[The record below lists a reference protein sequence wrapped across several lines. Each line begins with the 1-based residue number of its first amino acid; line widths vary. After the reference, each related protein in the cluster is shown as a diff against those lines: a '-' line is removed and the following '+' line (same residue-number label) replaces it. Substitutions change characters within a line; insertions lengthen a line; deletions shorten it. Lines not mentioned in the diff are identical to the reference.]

1 MTSKAYI
8 VEYSLIGSFLIGGLS
23 VQARDVMVWLEPEM
37 FETYQLGAIYND
49 IRSQAKKDNLI
60 DIVLLNQDFGADFAL
75 LAEIAKNTASAANLN
90 GYAEKVRSAW
100 INRQAV
106 KFFLEVASG
115 LKAVRTDDEIT
126 SIAADGLQKIQ
137 SLLTARANVVPVVM
151 GELLETYLDVF
162 EQRTK
167 KDFSQRLLYTGLQ
180 GVDNAL
186 GGINNNDL
194 VVVAGRPGTGK
205 TEFALTLTRNIVEKK
220 GSVLFFS
227 LEMGNIQLM
236 DRLLSAGTGIAVQ
249 SLREARGIEDYQYV
263 QIANFI
269 ERTQDHKL
277 YFVDRSGLSEREICA
292 IAERHLDKGP
302 LSAIVIDYLGLINH
316 SCKSD
321 SPVQQIT
328 ETTWALK
335 TFAKNFNVPII
346 LLSQLNRKV
355 DERAN
360 KRPVNS
366 DLRDSGSIEQDADR
380 IIMLYRESAYT
391 KNNDNPYSEAIV
403 TKNRF
408 GELATAYMRFEKG
421 HFVDC
426 DQAEADRF
434 CTEKRMS
441 SSRKSERGI

>member
-1 MTSKAYI
+1 MTDRI
-8 VEYSLIGSFLIGGLS
+8 HTIEYSLVGSFLIGGLS
-23 VQARDVMVWLEPEM
+23 ARARDVMVWLEPEM
-37 FETYQLGAIYND
+37 FGSHYLGEIYNN
-49 IRSQAKKDNLI
+49 IRNQARKDNLI

-106 KFFLEVASG
+106 KFFLEAASN
-115 LKAVRTDDEIT
+115 LQAARTDEET
-126 SIAADGLQKIQ
+126 TNIAADGLQKMQ
-137 SLLTARANVVPVVM
+137 SLLEARANIVPVAM
-151 GELLETYLDVF
+151 GELLETYLEVF
-162 EQRTK
+162 EQRSK

-249 SLREARGIEDYQYV
+249 SLREARGIDDHQYA

-269 ERTQDHKL
+269 ERTQEHKL

-292 IAERHLDKGP
+292 IAERHLDKEP

-321 SPVQQIT
+321 SPVQKIT

-355 DERAN
+355 DERAD

-408 GELATAYMRFEKG
+408 GDLATAYMRFEKG

-426 DQAEADRF
+426 DQAEANRF
-434 CTEKRMS
+434 CTEKPMNNT
-441 SSRKSERGI
+441 RKTGRGI